1 MVKEEPEANGEPQE
15 KALAPTVLDEE
26 EAAAEVY
33 WPCAP
38 DGFIPNSVVRK
49 RITPKRPRVRRIP
62 RITRPELQQEKPVKE
77 EGEEEEEEEDE
88 DNHQFKPKIT
98 GK

>member
-1 MVKEEPEANGEPQE
+1 MVKDEPEANGEPQE

-49 RITPKRPRVRRIP
+49 RITPKRPRARLIP
-62 RITRPELQQEKPVKE
+62 NITPPELKQEKPVKE
-77 EGEEEEEEEDE
+77 EGEKEEEEDE
-88 DNHQFKPKIT
+88 DNDQFKPKIK

>member
-1 MVKEEPEANGEPQE
+1 MVKDEPEANGEPQE

-26 EAAAEVY
+26 EAAAKVY

-49 RITPKRPRVRRIP
+49 RITPKRPQVRLIP
-62 RITRPELQQEKPVKE
+62 RITSPELQQEKPVKE
-77 EGEEEEEEEDE
+77 EKEEEDE
-88 DNHQFKPKIT
+88 DNNQFKPKIK